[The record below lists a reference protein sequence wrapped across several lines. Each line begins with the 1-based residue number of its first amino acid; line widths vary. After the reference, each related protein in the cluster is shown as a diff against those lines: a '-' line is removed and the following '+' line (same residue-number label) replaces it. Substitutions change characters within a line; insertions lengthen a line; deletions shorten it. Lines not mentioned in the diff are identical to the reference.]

1 VHPGQAEEAGMLPLL
16 DVLPRCCYSEN
27 DTHQDKYGLL
37 QGLRDLQS
45 SVPGPSDNYGVIP
58 FQIINMVKKNSQ
70 ANIRLLD
77 GNQAAAE
84 GVRLSRVQVI
94 AAYPITPQTPV
105 TEVLSEFVER
115 GDLKSEYI
123 AVESE
128 HSVMAVC
135 TSASL
140 VGART
145 FTATSAHGLAYM
157 HEMLHWAAG
166 ARLPI
171 VLACVNRA
179 LGAPWNILN
188 DQQDSI
194 SQRDT
199 GWIQLYARNN
209 QEILDTIIQ
218 AYKIAET
225 VYVPVMVCYDGYILS
240 HTEMPVEV
248 PSQAKVDKFLPPYK
262 PHTTLDPA
270 NPKNYNL
277 VTLADPRVNAEGVLC
292 HGYMELR
299 YLLQEALQNS
309 AETIS
314 KVGEEFGKL
323 FGRDY
328 SDMFWQDDMEN
339 ADIVIVAM
347 GSLAMEATV
356 AAEMLRKEGNKV
368 GVLGLRTF
376 RPFPKAALSKALK
389 KTRLITVFDKNISYG
404 AEGATCS
411 EIKSALYGSKTE
423 AVIRNFIVGLGGR
436 DVKARE
442 LADAVRSALPAMKSG
457 ALNSEHP
464 EWICYI

>member
-1 VHPGQAEEAGMLPLL
+1 ML
-16 DVLPRCCYSEN
+16 DVLPGCRHPEDHTS
-27 DTHQDKYGLL
+27 QDKYGLL
-37 QGLRDLQS
+37 QGLRNMQS
-45 SVPGPSDNYGVIP
+45 GMPGSGYNHGVMQKGLP
-58 FQIINMVKKNSQ
+58 LVKRTNK

-84 GVRLSRVQVI
+84 GARLSRVQVI

-105 TEVLSEFVER
+105 TEALSEFVER
-115 GDLKSEYI
+115 GELKAEYI

-128 HSVMAVC
+128 HSAMTVC

-166 ARLPI
+166 ARLPV

-179 LGAPWNILN
+179 IGAPWNILN

-225 VYVPVMVCYDGYILS
+225 VYVPIMVCYDGYVLS
-240 HTEMPVEV
+240 HTDMPVEI
-248 PSQAKVDKFLPPYK
+248 PLQEEVDKFLPTYK
-262 PHTTLDPA
+262 PHTVLDPG

-309 AETIS
+309 AETIR
-314 KVGEEFGKL
+314 KVGQEFGKL

-328 SDMFWQDDMEN
+328 TGMFWKDDMDD

-356 AAEMLRKEGNKV
+356 AAEMLREEGLKV
-368 GVLGLRTF
+368 GILGLRVF
-376 RPFPKAALSKALK
+376 RPFPKAAMVKALEK
-389 KTRLITVFDKNISYG
+389 ARLVVIFDKNISYG
-404 AEGATCS
+404 SEGATCS
-411 EIKSALYGSKTE
+411 EIKSALYGSQTK
-423 AVIRNFIVGLGGR
+423 AAIRNFIVGLGGR

-442 LADAVRSALPAMKSG
+442 LADAVRSALPAMQSD
-457 ALNSEHP
+457 ALSTEYP

>member
-1 VHPGQAEEAGMLPLL
+1 LVK
-16 DVLPRCCYSEN
+16 R
-27 DTHQDKYGLL
+27 
-37 QGLRDLQS
+37 
-45 SVPGPSDNYGVIP
+45 
-58 FQIINMVKKNSQ
+58 INKT
-70 ANIRLLD
+70 NIRLLD

-84 GVRLSRVQVI
+84 GAKLSRVQVI

-105 TEVLSEFVER
+105 TEELSEFVER
-115 GDLKSEYI
+115 GYLKAEYI

-128 HSVMAVC
+128 HSAMAVC

-166 ARLPI
+166 ARLPV

-179 LGAPWNILN
+179 IGAPWNILN

-218 AYKIAET
+218 AYRIAET
-225 VYVPVMVCYDGYILS
+225 VYVPVMVCYDGYVLS
-240 HTEMPVEV
+240 HTEMPVEI
-248 PSQAKVDKFLPPYK
+248 PLQETVDKFLPSYK
-262 PHTTLDPA
+262 PHTILDPA

-277 VTLADPRVNAEGVLC
+277 VTLADPRVNTDGILC

-309 AETIS
+309 AGTIR
-314 KVGEEFGKL
+314 KVGQEFGKL

-328 SDMFWQDDMEN
+328 SGMFWQDNMDD

-347 GSLAMEATV
+347 GSLAMEARV
-356 AAEMLRKEGNKV
+356 AVNTLREEGHKV
-368 GVLGLRTF
+368 GVLGLRVF
-376 RPFPKAALSKALK
+376 RPFPKAALAKALEK
-389 KTRLITVFDKNISYG
+389 ARLIVVFDKNISYG
-404 AEGATCS
+404 SEGATCS
-411 EIKSALYGSKTE
+411 EIKSALFGSKTN
-423 AVIRNFIVGLGGR
+423 AGIRNFIVGLGGR

-442 LADAVRSALPAMKSG
+442 LVDAVRKAMTSMKSG
-457 ALNSEHP
+457 ALNIEYP
-464 EWICYI
+464 EWVCYI